1 MAEHGGKRPGAGR
14 PAGSRNR
21 RTKEQIAAAAAG
33 VLPLDYLLTIMRD
46 PEQKPADRMTAAISA
61 APYVHPKLAT
71 TTLKGDA
78 DAPVSLE
85 LKGSD
90 VHG

>member
-1 MAEHGGKRPGAGR
+1 MAGRGGKREGSGR
-14 PAGSRNR
+14 PKGSRNR
-21 RTKEQIAAAAAG
+21 RTEMQIEAASNG
-33 VLPLDYLLTIMRD
+33 ILPLDFLLGLMRD
-46 PEQKPADRMTAAISA
+46 PAQNAATRLTAAISA

-78 DAPVSLE
+78 DAPVALE